1 MSISKKKTYQT
12 NYFHFIDFLY
22 VTILVVLK
30 FSLLLPIAR
39 QFKRGNEVLHAYDRL
54 PAILSTFLLNVDL
67 KMVYVVFVLLILPL
81 SLPLAVFPEGLQSNY
96 LEQRVNF
103 HVRLGI
109 RVCFLQRARRIFLKT
124 FLLVLSLF
132 VIDFALSFIFWPA
145 RSLGTFYDF
154 GDTFINNAMIVYQ
167 SNWAVMPYPIVV
179 FYGLF
184 SVQTALMYAVL
195 LTGTYAVSY
204 VKSLDYRLFNLL
216 PFLLITSLSL
226 ITEVLAYLLR
236 DSKLFLS
243 KLMTHLQPLNLI
255 AFTAKGKSMWP
266 CTLPLAIYLVV
277 FTLLMI
283 LTVRKLRDKGQPL

>member
-1 MSISKKKTYQT
+1 
-12 NYFHFIDFLY
+12 
-22 VTILVVLK
+22 
-30 FSLLLPIAR
+30 
-39 QFKRGNEVLHAYDRL
+39 
-54 PAILSTFLLNVDL
+54 
-67 KMVYVVFVLLILPL
+67 
-81 SLPLAVFPEGLQSNY
+81 
-96 LEQRVNF
+96 
-103 HVRLGI
+103 
-109 RVCFLQRARRIFLKT
+109 
-124 FLLVLSLF
+124 
-132 VIDFALSFIFWPA
+132 
-145 RSLGTFYDF
+145 
-154 GDTFINNAMIVYQ
+154 
-167 SNWAVMPYPIVV
+167 
-179 FYGLF
+179 
-184 SVQTALMYAVL
+184 MYAVL